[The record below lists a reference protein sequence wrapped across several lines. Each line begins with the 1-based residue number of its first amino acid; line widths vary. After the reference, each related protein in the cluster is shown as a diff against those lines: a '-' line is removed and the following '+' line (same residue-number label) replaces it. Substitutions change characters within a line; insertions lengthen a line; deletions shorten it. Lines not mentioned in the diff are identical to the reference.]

1 MGYQSNRFN
10 PSQSPA
16 IANWAYRRERSG
28 ADLARPCR
36 DADLDLG
43 RSSLG
48 SSPPQMTT
56 RLPCLF
62 SQRAPNSPRVT
73 GRHGSVN
80 LRKPGCGQRLDVGSG
95 MLSALIDRGLIERV
109 RRGRYIISSGS
120 TEHPDEPSGLTPEAK
135 FTVPGV
141 TNTTNT
147 ISRTTSRK
155 PLLTSNEVN
164 KARSA
169 KRSRKENIPCRRKPL
184 L

>member
-1 MGYQSNRFN
+1 MGYQSSRFSPN
-10 PSQSPA
+10 QSSP

-73 GRHGSVN
+73 GRHCSVN

-95 MLSALIDRGLIERV
+95 MLSALIDKGLIERV

-120 TEHPDEPSGLTPEAK
+120 TEHPDEPSRLKNEPSGLTPEAK

-147 ISRTTSRK
+147 LSRTTSSK
-155 PLLTSNEVN
+155 PY
-164 KARSA
+164 
-169 KRSRKENIPCRRKPL
+169 
-184 L
+184 